1 MENQSNRDALV
12 RDVEDIIETQIRPLL
27 RIHGG
32 GVALESVS
40 ESGEVSLRFEGACR
54 GCALKSVTYA
64 LGVRQ
69 KLMQHPGVSEV
80 KVEGVRLSRHA
91 IERVEKFYAGYSFWV
106 GRPLEDQQS
115 S

>member
-32 GVALESVS
+32 GLTLESVS

-80 KVEGVRLSRHA
+80 KVEGVRLSGHA